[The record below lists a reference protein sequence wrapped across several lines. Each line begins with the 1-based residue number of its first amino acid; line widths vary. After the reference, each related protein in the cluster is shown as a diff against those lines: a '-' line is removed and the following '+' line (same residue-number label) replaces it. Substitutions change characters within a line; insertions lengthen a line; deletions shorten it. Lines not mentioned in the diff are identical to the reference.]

1 MEKPIKEWCRLNG
14 RKMGWLALQSGISFS
29 TLSRIANGKQAPS
42 LAQARAIEDATRH
55 GVTMQTLAKVKYD

>member
-1 MEKPIKEWCRLNG
+1 MTKPIKEWCDKHG
-14 RKMGWLALQSGISFS
+14 RKMGWLALQSGISLS

-42 LAQARAIEDATRH
+42 LSQAQAIETATRH